1 MLDPGEDHTSPRVV
15 ETLGRAVVRDGRA
28 CARWEFARETMADLP
43 GGAEWLTDLESNFDE
58 ADRPWA
64 VHEGHMIA
72 VKRARPAEV
81 VAQAGP
87 AILQSGWTGD
97 AERVHAL
104 GAGSARTGGV
114 TELVFGPTGPDVE
127 RELAAFAAAV
137 RGGGRRPPSCG
148 WTTGSRS

>member
-1 MLDPGEDHTSPRVV
+1 VV
-15 ETLGRAVVRDGRA
+15 ETLAPSYATGVH
-28 CARWEFARETMADLP
+28 ARWEFARETMADLP
-43 GGAEWLTDLESNFDE
+43 GGAEWLMDLESEYDE

-72 VKRARPAEV
+72 VSERDREV

-97 AERVHAL
+97 AEHVHAR
-104 GAGSARTGGV
+104 ATAARDGGV

-137 RGGGRRPPSCG
+137 RGGG
-148 WTTGSRS
+148 